1 MAPALL
7 SPLPAPAEE
16 RSYFVIP
23 AVGTS
28 KNDGVDVGVIVP
40 YVLADDEQRVTK
52 IIAPMFI
59 HNEFVGSRAAINV
72 FEYPTRGEEY
82 RLIASYTERTERK
95 FLYSY
100 RNLFLPG
107 GRFSLEATVGFF
119 KNGTAR
125 LFGIGGQ
132 TSPAHGSNYTHPHL
146 RSHITTR
153 PYGRSSSRWFR
164 PERLRTGKIQPG
176 RVPSPP

>member
-52 IIAPMFI
+52 IVAPMFI
-59 HNEFVGSRAAINV
+59 HNEFVGSGAAFNV
-72 FEYPTRGEEY
+72 FEYPTRGGEY
-82 RLIASYTERTERK
+82 RLIASDTERAERE
-95 FLYSY
+95 FRHGY
-100 RNLFLPG
+100 R
-107 GRFSLEATVGFF
+107 
-119 KNGTAR
+119 
-125 LFGIGGQ
+125 
-132 TSPAHGSNYTHPHL
+132 H
-146 RSHITTR
+146 
-153 PYGRSSSRWFR
+153 
-164 PERLRTGKIQPG
+164 
-176 RVPSPP
+176 

>member
-95 FLYSY
+95 RSEE
-100 RNLFLPG
+100 R
-107 GRFSLEATVGFF
+107 RVG
-119 KNGTAR
+119 KECR
-125 LFGIGGQ
+125 
-132 TSPAHGSNYTHPHL
+132 
-146 RSHITTR
+146 
-153 PYGRSSSRWFR
+153 SRW
-164 PERLRTGKIQPG
+164 
-176 RVPSPP
+176 SPYH